1 MTILFEKLEN
11 IFIEWKIFN
20 KKYEKKEEKDKLKQR
35 MIQKIYILLQTISID
50 DFNINEKIEL
60 SRENNSFVSITK
72 INSKDSKIYVL
83 SLVLFYYNT
92 EAKYDYQ

>member
-20 KKYEKKEEKDKLKQR
+20 KKYKKKEEKDKLKQR

-60 SRENNSFVSITK
+60 SRENDSFVSITK
-72 INSKDSKIYVL
+72 IKSRL
-83 SLVLFYYNT
+83 
-92 EAKYDYQ
+92 

>member
-20 KKYEKKEEKDKLKQR
+20 KKYKKKQEKDLLKQR

-50 DFNINEKIEL
+50 DFNINENIEL

-72 INSKDSKIYVL
+72 INSRL
-83 SLVLFYYNT
+83 
-92 EAKYDYQ
+92 